1 MLALQLQFLRLL
13 FVVLA
18 HEDQGVK
25 GQHASDLGADVD
37 CEHHVV
43 VLGSE
48 ASDELLAVEVGKQ
61 IDDLLEE
68 EHDLVVCWQL
78 ALLNVL

>member
-1 MLALQLQFLRLL
+1 MQ
-13 FVVLA
+13 
-18 HEDQGVK
+18 

-48 ASDELLAVEVGKQ
+48 ASDELLAVQVGKQ

-78 ALLNVL
+78 ALLYVL